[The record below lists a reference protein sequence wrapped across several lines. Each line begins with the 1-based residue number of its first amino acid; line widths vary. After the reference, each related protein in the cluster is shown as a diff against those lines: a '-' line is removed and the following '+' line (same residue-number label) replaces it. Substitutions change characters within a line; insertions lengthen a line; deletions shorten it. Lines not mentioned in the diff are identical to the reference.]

1 MTLGNGGRPYD
12 LYQVPV
18 SGGLP
23 IKMVA
28 LDNSKRPFTP
38 PFAQLIK
45 VSHRQPNSSTTKD
58 QDSTSSA
65 NRKESDFM
73 RDSLERLSDPR
84 KSGTKEYIYDAK
96 LKCYYDPETNE
107 YFEDVRGTLLT

>member
-1 MTLGNGGRPYD
+1 M
-12 LYQVPV
+12 
-18 SGGLP
+18 
-23 IKMVA
+23 
-28 LDNSKRPFTP
+28 
-38 PFAQLIK
+38 
-45 VSHRQPNSSTTKD
+45 
-58 QDSTSSA
+58 SSA
-65 NRKESDFM
+65 KRKDSEFM